1 MYIHESGPSVSNFSN
16 VLVLVC
22 LYVFFLFYKR
32 NICFIKTLY
41 CWVSLERN
49 TSLLKCVFE
58 MQGSQSQI
66 TEEGTVLALLAIL
79 SVDPLLSYK

>member
-1 MYIHESGPSVSNFSN
+1 MYIQESGPSVSNFST

-22 LYVFFLFYKR
+22 RYVFFLFYKR
-32 NICFIKTLY
+32 NICFIKTLH
-41 CWVSLERN
+41 CLVPLDRN

-66 TEEGTVLALLAIL
+66 TEEERVLH
-79 SVDPLLSYK
+79 Y

>member
-1 MYIHESGPSVSNFSN
+1 MYIQESGPSVSNFRT

-22 LYVFFLFYKR
+22 RYFFLLFYKR

-49 TSLLKCVFE
+49 TPLLKCVFG
-58 MQGSQSQI
+58 MQGSQTQI
-66 TEEGTVLALLAIL
+66 TEVLALLAIL